1 MTGRAQQVI
10 EIIAK
15 QAMVAPMQLAE
26 ATRLDDLNLD
36 SMALVEVI
44 FGLEEAFDISLAFN
58 ANDPRD
64 AQQDFATIAA
74 VVAMVDR
81 LIAQKAA

>member
-1 MTGRAQQVI
+1 MTGRAQQVM

-15 QAMVAPMQLAE
+15 QAMVAPMHLSQ

-36 SMALVEVI
+36 SLALVEVI

-64 AQQDFATIAA
+64 ARQDLMTIAA